1 MCEIPGDRLEARLL
15 AELRSHGGLGAFA
28 AYDVLRGEGACL
40 SHFCDAVRALARG
53 FRVFSS
59 DPSHPITPE
68 IGAVKILEL
77 GLEAGVDP
85 HDGAPGSRVRRFPEG
100 ISVDFDHPL
109 GKGSAGIVYRGEDLR
124 SGVPLAVKI
133 LSLRTPMPAEIRD
146 WFLERFRQ
154 EPRLLSRL
162 DHPHIVKVIAHGESE
177 DGPWYAMELLEGGT
191 LADRIRKERRLPP
204 EEVRTYFRAL
214 ADALAETSRGGIL
227 HRDVKPSNI
236 FNRGI
241 KLADFG
247 VAKVPSA
254 SRAAGGVRSITEAG
268 AMIGT
273 LPYVAPERLTFS
285 SADLRADVYSL
296 GATMYHA
303 ATGSLIF
310 DLASDDRLRWAERH
324 LHGEPRL
331 VGDRVPGFPKP
342 LAEVIGKCLRKSP
355 EERYPSFEAL
365 LEALGR

>member
-15 AELRSHGGLGAFA
+15 TEVRSHGGLGAFA
-28 AYDVLRGEGACL
+28 AYDLLRAEGACL
-40 SHFCDAVRALARG
+40 SHFCDAVRALARA

-77 GLEAGVDP
+77 GLEAGTEPQDE
-85 HDGAPGSRVRRFPEG
+85 APGSRIRRFPEG
-100 ISVDFDHPL
+100 ISVDFDRPL
-109 GKGSAGIVYRGEDLR
+109 GRGSAGIVYRGEDLR
-124 SGVPLAVKI
+124 SGRALAVKI
-133 LSLRTPMPAEIRD
+133 LSLRTPMPTEIRN

-162 DHPHIVKVIAHGESE
+162 DHPHIVKVISHGESE
-177 DGPWYAMELLEGGT
+177 EGPWYAMELLEGGT
-191 LADRIRKERRLPP
+191 LADRIRKEQRLPP
-204 EEVRTYFRAL
+204 EVVRSYFRAV

-247 VAKVPSA
+247 VAKIPSA
-254 SRAAGGVRSITEAG
+254 AREAGGVRSITEAG

-303 ATGSLIF
+303 ATGKLLF
-310 DLASDDRLRWAERH
+310 DLAPDDRLRWADRH
-324 LHGEPRL
+324 LHEEPL
-331 VGDRVPGFPKP
+331 SVVDRVPGFPRP
-342 LAEVIGKCLRKSP
+342 LAEVIRKCLRKAP
-355 EERYPSFEAL
+355 AERYPSFQAL
-365 LEALGR
+365 LEALDR